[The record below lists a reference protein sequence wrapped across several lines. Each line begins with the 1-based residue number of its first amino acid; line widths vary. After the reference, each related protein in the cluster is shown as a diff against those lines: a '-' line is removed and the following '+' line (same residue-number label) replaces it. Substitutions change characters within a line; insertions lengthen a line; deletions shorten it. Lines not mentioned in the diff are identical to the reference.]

1 MWRISSSEEVGEIAK
16 KETEDNEICNE
27 KRKRIKVDGAKLR
40 NGKGD
45 RIDS

>member
-1 MWRISSSEEVGEIAK
+1 VRAGVIAK